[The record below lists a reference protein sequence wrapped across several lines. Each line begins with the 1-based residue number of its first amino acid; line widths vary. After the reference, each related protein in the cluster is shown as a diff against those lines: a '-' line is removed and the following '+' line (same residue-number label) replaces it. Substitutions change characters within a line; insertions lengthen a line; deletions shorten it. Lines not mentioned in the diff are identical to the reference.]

1 MESRTLYNLLNHTI
15 REYPSN
21 KAMGWAGQTPIT
33 YREFGDKVFRLRDFL
48 RESGVKK
55 GDRIALLGENMPN
68 WPVCYFTATTMGAV
82 AVPIM
87 YDFSPV
93 EIDYILRHAKV
104 KVLFVSAKY
113 LTKLEND
120 DYPAL
125 SNKFL
130 MDDFS
135 PIQEKKENG
144 FLETLAEEGK
154 RGLEKIRDR
163 VFGTGEE
170 EKDYIPSEDDMASLI
185 YTSGTTGHSKG
196 VVLTHKNIVANVL
209 ATVEMSGIKQ
219 SDTLLSILPLSHTF
233 ECTLGMITPVYTGAF
248 INYLNGMPVPAVL
261 LPALQIVKP
270 TIMMSVPLIMEK
282 IFRNKVLPAF
292 KKSAVLRTLHKTP
305 FMRKVLHKKAGK
317 KLMET
322 FGGRMRLFCIGGA
335 PLAED
340 AEQFLH
346 EGGFPYSVGYGLTE
360 TSPLVT
366 GNPSETYKP
375 RSVGRPIPGVKVAI
389 LDQDPA
395 TKIGEVAVKGDNV
408 MPGYYE
414 DKAKTEAVF
423 TPDGWFRT
431 GDLGFIDREGYIFI
445 KGRSKNMI
453 LGANGKNIY
462 PEEIEALINEQEF
475 VLESLVYEQ
484 EGKIMARVHFDYK
497 ALDELFTPLKL
508 SVKQA
513 AVEIQKKLAVL
524 KTEINGRIPT
534 YAQISAFIEQTDP
547 FEKTPT
553 LKIKRYLYQ

>member
-1 MESRTLYNLLNHTI
+1 MESKTLYNLLNHAL
-15 REYPSN
+15 RSYPSN

-33 YREFGDKVFRLRDFL
+33 FREFGEKVFQLRDQL

-55 GDRIALLGENMPN
+55 GDRVALLAENMPN
-68 WPVCYFTATTMGAV
+68 WPVCYFAATTMGAV

-104 KVLFVSAKY
+104 KVLFVSNKY
-113 LTKLEND
+113 LSKLEND

-125 SNKFL
+125 SQKFL
-130 MDDFS
+130 MDDYT
-135 PIQEKKENG
+135 PINADRGNG

-154 RGLEKIRDR
+154 RGFGKIRDA
-163 VFGTGEE
+163 VFGSADE
-170 EKDYIPSEDDMASLI
+170 EKDSAPAEDDLASLI

-209 ATVEMSGIKQ
+209 ATVEMSGIKET
-219 SDTLLSILPLSHTF
+219 DTLLSILPLSHTF
-233 ECTLGMITPVYTGAF
+233 ECTLGMITPVYTGSC
-248 INYLNGMPVPAVL
+248 IYYLNGMPVPAVL
-261 LPALQIVKP
+261 LPALQLVRP

-282 IFRNKVLPAF
+282 IYRNKVLPAF
-292 KKSAVLRTLHKTP
+292 KKSAILRTLHKTP

-340 AEQFLH
+340 AEQFLY

-389 LDQDPA
+389 LDQDPV
-395 TKIGEVAVKGDNV
+395 TRIGEVAVKGDNV

-414 DKAKTEAVF
+414 DKAKTDAVF
-423 TPDGWFRT
+423 TTDGWFRT
-431 GDLGFIDREGYIFI
+431 GDLGFIDRDGYIFI

-484 EGKIMARVHFDYK
+484 TGKIMARVHFDYK
-497 ALDELFTPLKL
+497 ALDDLFTPLKL
-508 SVKQA
+508 SVDEA
-513 AVEIQKKLAVL
+513 AAEIQKKLSAL
-524 KTEINGRIPT
+524 KTEINNRIPT
-534 YAQISAFIEQTDP
+534 YAQLSAFIEQTAP